1 MNDAGCA
8 CIVLSSYI
16 GLSMQHKSLP
26 VAAQPIFCILARSL
40 SSYDHEGID
49 QPLQYMCR
57 SLIAELQLARHLSY
71 ALK

>member
-1 MNDAGCA
+1 
-8 CIVLSSYI
+8 
-16 GLSMQHKSLP
+16 MQHKRLL
-26 VAAQPIFCILARSL
+26 VAARSAFCILARSL

-57 SLIAELQLARHLSY
+57 SLIAELQSARHLSY